1 METKKWEIE
10 YDNWGEDGYSEW
22 WHVTDGE
29 KSFKSYEEEDA
40 KWLCEILNAHENRR
54 KSILE

>member
-29 KSFKSYEEEDA
+29 KSFKCYEEEDA
-40 KWLCEILNAHENRR
+40 KWLQYILTAHANR
-54 KSILE
+54 SIGVY